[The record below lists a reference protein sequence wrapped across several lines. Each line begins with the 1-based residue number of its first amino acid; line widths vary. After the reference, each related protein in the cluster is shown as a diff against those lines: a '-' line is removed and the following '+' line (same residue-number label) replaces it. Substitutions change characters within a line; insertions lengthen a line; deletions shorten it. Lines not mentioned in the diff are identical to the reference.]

1 MAKPIS
7 ELAKTLTEDQLVD
20 YVGKI
25 LEEKILKILPKKI
38 KLRNLTAAKLREMK
52 KAGITGPELE
62 AMMDR
67 VKSVSSKIKKLKR
80 GLGGVILTNPEHYKK
95 TGLFKRILAGKRGTV
110 ASILTTDNWFNELDS
125 ALGSWDGSMHNTGAS
140 NRFNPVGKV
149 GHHRT
154 ALSVMR
160 DALLEQPEGV
170 RARFKEL
177 ALADGYK
184 VGEEF
189 VDYIDPVAHKG
200 LNKTIHGKLKEKGYL
215 KKGQIDEKVMK
226 ELVDR
231 SAHSKLF
238 GDTTGFNFPKELV
251 TKNASAEDIYK
262 AARPYLEM
270 NRMAADQGLAFD
282 KIVTEGKWNTPEELL
297 DLVKANA
304 EIDAK
309 KTEALVNRMNVD
321 LYEAGYIQPDGTTT
335 IKGKSL
341 TDRWGTKRGDLV
353 PDPVSRGQTIE
364 DIYKNVWEPVDA
376 RGLRGLTRQIE
387 PVTES
392 GQVLFSKTN
401 DFSDAVKPV
410 GGGVAALTAD
420 SFAPTGYNKLTEQAQ
435 KVGNKLVEA
444 KDAANLKQ
452 LSTIGKRAAMLNP
465 LMFGAST
472 GLGALALQDRIKEVA
487 ANPDD
492 PWLKFQLRLDQAA
505 LGADA
510 TGLATSAAALT
521 GWGALAPAA
530 AEITSNVASG
540 ASLALDFGRW
550 VKDPQAREDTLEWW
564 TSVYQRG
571 SRGLIKGLQQVF

>member
-1 MAKPIS
+1 MAKWNVPS
-7 ELAKTLTEDQLVD
+7 EGKAVELTS
-20 YVGKI
+20 KI
-25 LEEKILKILPKKI
+25 LEEQIQKALKLALEYKEEAQIKAKGNYKLDARWTTRRTKTWKKRI
-38 KLRNLTAAKLREMK
+38 ESLGTQ
-52 KAGITGPELE
+52 
-62 AMMDR
+62 
-67 VKSVSSKIKKLKR
+67 IKKLRR
-80 GLGGVILTNPEHYKK
+80 GLGGVILTNPEYYKK
-95 TGLFKRILAGKRGTV
+95 TGLFKKIAENVNDPEKWVADLA
-110 ASILTTDNWFNELDS
+110 S
-125 ALGSWDGSMHNTGAS
+125 ALGTWDDEMAQTTKVNK
-140 NRFNPVGKV
+140 FNPAGKV

-154 ALSVMR
+154 ALGVLR
-160 DALLEQPEGV
+160 DAIEPLDVDV
-170 RARFKEL
+170 RAEFKRL

-189 VDYIDPVAHKG
+189 LDYIDPAAHKALTKNIYG
-200 LNKTIHGKLKEKGYL
+200 VLRDKLNIKHVDEIDPKHKHIFEALVERSAHAAAYGKESGIVMPKELL
-215 KKGQIDEKVMK
+215 KKGANADEVY
-226 ELVDR
+226 R
-231 SAHSKLF
+231 
-238 GDTTGFNFPKELV
+238 
-251 TKNASAEDIYK
+251 Y
-262 AARPYLEM
+262 ARPYLELQKRGADAGLQLDEILTS
-270 NRMAADQGLAFD
+270 NR
-282 KIVTEGKWNTPEELL
+282 WNTLE
-297 DLVKANA
+297 DLFEVVQKEMPLADTTPILN
-304 EIDAK
+304 K
-309 KTEALVNRMNVD
+309 MRVD
-321 LYEAGYIQPDGTTT
+321 LMESGLYDPKIGRAK
-335 IKGKSL
+335 IKG
-341 TDRWGTKRGDLV
+341 RGYVQDLPKAGLSV
-353 PDPVSRGQTIE
+353 E
-364 DIYKNVWEPVDA
+364 DVYKNVWEPVDA

-387 PVTES
+387 PVTEA

-492 PWLKFQLRLDQAA
+492 PWLKFQLRLDQTA

-510 TGLATSAAALT
+510 TGLTSSAAALT
-521 GWGALAPAA
+521 GWGALVPAA

-550 VKDPQAREDTLEWW
+550 VKDPEAREDTLEWW

>member
-1 MAKPIS
+1 MANKPSIEKAVEWTS
-7 ELAKTLTEDQLVD
+7 EL
-20 YVGKI
+20 
-25 LEEKILKILPKKI
+25 LEEKILRALDISIKAKKEAALKIKTGEKLPKRYIRKNVKDWVKRQSSLRSQI
-38 KLRNLTAAKLREMK
+38 KE
-52 KAGITGPELE
+52 
-62 AMMDR
+62 
-67 VKSVSSKIKKLKR
+67 LKR
-80 GLGGVILTNPEHYKK
+80 GLGGVILTDPEYYKE
-95 TGLFKRILAGKRGTV
+95 TGLFRMITEKIGTPDAWTDELSEGLV
-110 ASILTTDNWFNELDS
+110 AAIKKYGGAMTYTDQVNK
-125 ALGSWDGSMHNTGAS
+125 
-140 NRFNPVGKV
+140 FNPAGKV

-154 ALSVMR
+154 ALSTLR
-160 DALLEQPEGV
+160 DAVAPLPGNV
-170 RARFKEL
+170 RKEFKRL
-177 ALADGYK
+177 ALADGYQI
-184 VGEEF
+184 GEEF
-189 VDYIDPVAHKG
+189 IDYLDPAAHKRM
-200 LNKTIHGKLKEKGYL
+200 NKTLQGILAEKNIKPSEKLLSALTE
-215 KKGQIDEKVMK
+215 
-226 ELVDR
+226 R
-231 SAHSKLF
+231 SAHAAAF
-238 GDTTGFNFPKELV
+238 GEESGFFLPKELI
-251 TKNASAEDIYK
+251 KKGASADEVYK
-262 AARPYLEM
+262 YAKPYLELAKRASASGLQVEDILTS
-270 NRMAADQGLAFD
+270 NR
-282 KIVTEGKWNTPEELL
+282 WNTGDELL
-297 DLVKANA
+297 KLL
-304 EIDAK
+304 E
-309 KTEALVNRMNVD
+309 TEMPLQDTTPILNKMRVD
-321 LYEAGYIQPDGTTT
+321 LLEANLLDPKTGAIGSELKAAVKNYDYGLPGL
-335 IKGKSL
+335 KSS
-341 TDRWGTKRGDLV
+341 LV
-353 PDPVSRGQTIE
+353 PDLPKAGLSVE
-364 DIYKNVWEPVDA
+364 DVYKNVWEPVDA
-376 RGLRGLTRQIE
+376 RGLKGLTRQVE
-387 PVTES
+387 PVTEA

-401 DFSDAVKPV
+401 DLSDAVKPV

-510 TGLATSAAALT
+510 TGLASSAAALT